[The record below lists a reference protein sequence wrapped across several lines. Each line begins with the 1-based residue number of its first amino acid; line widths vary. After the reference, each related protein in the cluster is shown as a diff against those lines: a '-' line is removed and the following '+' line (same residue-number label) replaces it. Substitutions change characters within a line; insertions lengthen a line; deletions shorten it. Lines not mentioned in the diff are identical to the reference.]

1 MKKKRK
7 GWITFTVI
15 LLALLLLGGAG
26 YWFYRRSLSG
36 NESAAYVQSVAEIT
50 GMGGVGIRAQY
61 NGVVEA
67 KNVIEVNPSADMTV
81 KECFVTTGM
90 RVKEGDPLFCYDV
103 DDLKLSHAQILIDIT
118 GAENGL
124 RTNRDQLESLEKR
137 LKKAKEKDRYGI
149 ELEIQT
155 VELEIRKAEF
165 DLKDKRQKA
174 DEMQK
179 LIDASEVYSPVSG
192 TVRSVRDDSGSGD
205 PFMFGGGE
213 SNAYI
218 TIIAGSDFCV
228 KGTVNEQTVY
238 TLFVGMPVLLRSRI
252 NDVVLKGT
260 IYRVDT
266 DAVVNDQNG
275 MYYDGGMGERASK
288 YAFYVEPE
296 SIEGL
301 MIGQHVIIDL
311 NAEETQ
317 SAALMLPAA
326 FLIEEN
332 GNYYVWAV
340 GANDRIEKR
349 RVEVGVFDEMTECY
363 EILSGLTPKDRIAF
377 PDETVHAGMRA
388 TETAFTDPNEQ
399 PMPDG
404 GDSFLPENGMPESF
418 DEPTFALPEEDFVE
432 PADIGG

>member
-7 GWITFTVI
+7 GRITVVVI
-15 LLALLLLGGAG
+15 VLVLLLLGGGA
-26 YWFYRRSLSG
+26 YWFYRHSFG
-36 NESAAYVQSVAEIT
+36 GEESAAYVQSVAAVT
-50 GMGGVGIRAQY
+50 GMGGVGMKAQY

-67 KNVIEVNPSADMTV
+67 KNVIEVNPSANMTV
-81 KECFVTTGM
+81 KECYVSAGSK
-90 RVKEGDPLFCYDV
+90 VNEGDPLFCYDV
-103 DDLKLSHAQILIDIT
+103 DDLKLSHTQILIDIT

-137 LKKAKEKDRYGI
+137 LKKAKEKDRYAI

-165 DLKDKRQKA
+165 DLRDKRQKA

-179 LIDASEVYSPVSG
+179 LIDASKVFSPVSG
-192 TVRSVRDDSGSGD
+192 TVRSVRDNSGSDD
-205 PFMFGGGE
+205 PFGFGGDD

-238 TLFVGMPVLLRSRI
+238 TLYVGMPVLLRSRV
-252 NDVVLKGT
+252 NDDVFRGT

-266 DAVVNDQNG
+266 DAVAKDQSG
-275 MYYDGGMGERASK
+275 IYYDGGMGERASK

-311 NAEETQ
+311 NAEQTQ
-317 SAALMLPAA
+317 STALMLPAA

-332 GNYYVWAV
+332 GNYYVWAAN
-340 GANDRIEKR
+340 ANDRIEKR
-349 RVEVGVFDEMTECY
+349 RVEIGAFDEMTESY
-363 EILSGLTPKDRIAF
+363 EILSGLTAKDRIAF

-399 PMPDG
+399 SMPEG
-404 GDSFLPENGMPESF
+404 GDSFLPDNGMSGSF
-418 DEPTFALPEEDFVE
+418 EEPAFDLPEEDFV
-432 PADIGG
+432 DTVDFGG

>member
-7 GWITFTVI
+7 GRITVVVI
-15 LLALLLLGGAG
+15 VLVLLLLGGGA
-26 YWFYRRSLSG
+26 YWFYRHSFG
-36 NESAAYVQSVAEIT
+36 GEESAAYVQSVAAVT
-50 GMGGVGIRAQY
+50 GMGGVGMKAQY

-67 KNVIEVNPSADMTV
+67 KNVIEVNPSANMTV
-81 KECFVTTGM
+81 KECYVSAGSK
-90 RVKEGDPLFCYDV
+90 VNEGDPLFCYDV
-103 DDLKLSHAQILIDIT
+103 DDLKLSHTQILIDIT

-137 LKKAKEKDRYGI
+137 LKKAKEKDRYAI

-165 DLKDKRQKA
+165 DLRDKRQKA

-179 LIDASEVYSPVSG
+179 LIDASKVFSPVSG
-192 TVRSVRDDSGSGD
+192 TVRSVRDNSGSDD
-205 PFMFGGGE
+205 PFGFGGDD

-238 TLFVGMPVLLRSRI
+238 TLYVGMPVLLRSRV
-252 NDVVLKGT
+252 NDDVFRGT

-266 DAVVNDQNG
+266 DAVAKDQSG
-275 MYYDGGMGERASK
+275 VYYDGGMGERASK

-311 NAEETQ
+311 NAEQTQ
-317 SAALMLPAA
+317 STALMLPAA

-332 GNYYVWAV
+332 GNYYVWAAN
-340 GANDRIEKR
+340 ANDRIEKR
-349 RVEVGVFDEMTECY
+349 RVEIGAFDEMTESY
-363 EILSGLTPKDRIAF
+363 EILSGLTAKDRIAF

-399 PMPDG
+399 PMPEG
-404 GDSFLPENGMPESF
+404 GDSFLPDNGMSGSF
-418 DEPTFALPEEDFVE
+418 EEPAFDLPEEDFV
-432 PADIGG
+432 DTVDFGG

>member
-7 GWITFTVI
+7 GRITVVVI
-15 LLALLLLGGAG
+15 VLVLLLLGGGA
-26 YWFYRRSLSG
+26 YWFYRHSFG
-36 NESAAYVQSVAEIT
+36 GEESAAYVQSVAAVT
-50 GMGGVGIRAQY
+50 GMGGVGMKAQY

-67 KNVIEVNPSADMTV
+67 KNVIEVNPSANMTV
-81 KECFVTTGM
+81 KECYVSAGSK
-90 RVKEGDPLFCYDV
+90 VNEGDPLFCYDV
-103 DDLKLSHAQILIDIT
+103 DDLKLSHTQILIDIT

-137 LKKAKEKDRYGI
+137 LKKAKEKDRYAI

-165 DLKDKRQKA
+165 DLRDKRQKA

-179 LIDASEVYSPVSG
+179 LIDASKVFSPVSG
-192 TVRSVRDDSGSGD
+192 TIRSVRDNSGSDD
-205 PFMFGGGE
+205 PFGFGGDD

-228 KGTVNEQTVY
+228 KGTVNEQTVH
-238 TLFVGMPVLLRSRI
+238 TLYVGMPVLLRSRV
-252 NDVVLKGT
+252 NDDVFRGT

-266 DAVVNDQNG
+266 DAVAKDQSG
-275 MYYDGGMGERASK
+275 VYYDGGMGERASK

-311 NAEETQ
+311 NAEQTQ
-317 SAALMLPAA
+317 STALMLPAA

-332 GNYYVWAV
+332 GNYYVWAAN
-340 GANDRIEKR
+340 ANDRIEKR
-349 RVEVGVFDEMTECY
+349 RVEVGAFDEMTESY
-363 EILSGLTPKDRIAF
+363 EILSGLTAKDRIAF

-399 PMPDG
+399 PMPED
-404 GDSFLPENGMPESF
+404 GDSFLPDNGMSGSF
-418 DEPTFALPEEDFVE
+418 EEPAFDLPEEDFV
-432 PADIGG
+432 DTVDFGG

>member
-7 GWITFTVI
+7 GRITVVVI
-15 LLALLLLGGAG
+15 VLVLLLLGGGA
-26 YWFYRRSLSG
+26 YWFYRHSFG
-36 NESAAYVQSVAEIT
+36 GEESAAYVQSVAAVT
-50 GMGGVGIRAQY
+50 GMGGVGMKAQY

-67 KNVIEVNPSADMTV
+67 KNVIEVNPSANMTV
-81 KECFVTTGM
+81 KECYVSAGSK
-90 RVKEGDPLFCYDV
+90 VNEGDPLFCYDV
-103 DDLKLSHAQILIDIT
+103 DDLKLSHTQILIDIT

-137 LKKAKEKDRYGI
+137 LKKAKEKDRYAI

-165 DLKDKRQKA
+165 DLRDKRQKA

-179 LIDASEVYSPVSG
+179 LIDASKVFSPVSG
-192 TVRSVRDDSGSGD
+192 TVRSVRDNSGSDD
-205 PFMFGGGE
+205 PFGFGGDD

-228 KGTVNEQTVY
+228 KGTVNEQTVH
-238 TLFVGMPVLLRSRI
+238 TLYVGMPVLLRSRV
-252 NDVVLKGT
+252 NDDVFRGT

-266 DAVVNDQNG
+266 DAVAKDQSG
-275 MYYDGGMGERASK
+275 IYYDGGMGERASK

-311 NAEETQ
+311 NAEQTQ
-317 SAALMLPAA
+317 STALMLPAA

-332 GNYYVWAV
+332 GNYYVWAAN
-340 GANDRIEKR
+340 ANDRIEKR
-349 RVEVGVFDEMTECY
+349 RVEIGAFDEMTESY
-363 EILSGLTPKDRIAF
+363 EILSGLTAKDRIAF

-399 PMPDG
+399 PMPEG
-404 GDSFLPENGMPESF
+404 GDSFLPDNGMSGSF
-418 DEPTFALPEEDFVE
+418 EEPAFDLPEEDFV
-432 PADIGG
+432 DTVDFGG

>member
-7 GWITFTVI
+7 GRITVVVI
-15 LLALLLLGGAG
+15 VLVLLLLGGGA
-26 YWFYRRSLSG
+26 YWFYRHSFG
-36 NESAAYVQSVAEIT
+36 GEESAAYVQSVAAVT
-50 GMGGVGIRAQY
+50 GMGGVGMKAQY

-67 KNVIEVNPSADMTV
+67 KNVIEVNPSANMTV
-81 KECFVTTGM
+81 KECYVSAGSK
-90 RVKEGDPLFCYDV
+90 VNEGDPLFCYDV
-103 DDLKLSHAQILIDIT
+103 DDLKLSHTQILIDIT

-137 LKKAKEKDRYGI
+137 LKKAKEKDRYAI

-165 DLKDKRQKA
+165 DLRDKRQKA

-179 LIDASEVYSPVSG
+179 LIDASKVFSPVSG
-192 TVRSVRDDSGSGD
+192 TVRSVRDNSGSDD
-205 PFMFGGGE
+205 PFGFGGDD

-238 TLFVGMPVLLRSRI
+238 TLYVGMPVLLRSRV
-252 NDVVLKGT
+252 NDDVFRGT

-266 DAVVNDQNG
+266 DAVAKDQSG
-275 MYYDGGMGERASK
+275 IYYDGGMGERASK

-311 NAEETQ
+311 NAEQTQ
-317 SAALMLPAA
+317 STALMLPAA

-332 GNYYVWAV
+332 GNYYVWAAN
-340 GANDRIEKR
+340 ANDRIEKR
-349 RVEVGVFDEMTECY
+349 RVEIGAFDEMTESY
-363 EILSGLTPKDRIAF
+363 EILSGLTAKDRIAF

-399 PMPDG
+399 PMPEG
-404 GDSFLPENGMPESF
+404 GDSFLPDNGMSGSF
-418 DEPTFALPEEDFVE
+418 EEPAFDLPEEDFV
-432 PADIGG
+432 DTVDFGG

>member
-7 GWITFTVI
+7 GWITVVVI
-15 LLALLLLGGAG
+15 VLVLLLLGGGA
-26 YWFYRRSLSG
+26 YWFYRHSFG
-36 NESAAYVQSVAEIT
+36 GEESAAYVQSVAAVT
-50 GMGGVGIRAQY
+50 GMGGVGMKAQY

-67 KNVIEVNPSADMTV
+67 KNVIEVNPSANMTV
-81 KECFVTTGM
+81 KECYVSAGSK
-90 RVKEGDPLFCYDV
+90 VNEGDPLFCYDV
-103 DDLKLSHAQILIDIT
+103 DDLKLSHTQILIDIT

-137 LKKAKEKDRYGI
+137 LKKAKEKDRYAI

-165 DLKDKRQKA
+165 DLRDKRQKA

-179 LIDASEVYSPVSG
+179 LIDASKVFSPVSG
-192 TVRSVRDDSGSGD
+192 TVRSVRDNSGSDD
-205 PFMFGGGE
+205 PFGFGGDD

-238 TLFVGMPVLLRSRI
+238 TLYVGMPVLLRSRV
-252 NDVVLKGT
+252 NDDVFRGT

-266 DAVVNDQNG
+266 DAVAKDQSG
-275 MYYDGGMGERASK
+275 IYYDGGMGERASK

-311 NAEETQ
+311 NAEQTQ
-317 SAALMLPAA
+317 STALMLPAA

-332 GNYYVWAV
+332 GNYYVWAAN
-340 GANDRIEKR
+340 ANDRIEKR
-349 RVEVGVFDEMTECY
+349 RVEIGAFDEMTESY
-363 EILSGLTPKDRIAF
+363 EILSGLTAKDRIAF

-399 PMPDG
+399 PMPEG
-404 GDSFLPENGMPESF
+404 GDSFLPDNGMSGSF
-418 DEPTFALPEEDFVE
+418 EEPAFDLPEEDFV
-432 PADIGG
+432 DTVDFGG